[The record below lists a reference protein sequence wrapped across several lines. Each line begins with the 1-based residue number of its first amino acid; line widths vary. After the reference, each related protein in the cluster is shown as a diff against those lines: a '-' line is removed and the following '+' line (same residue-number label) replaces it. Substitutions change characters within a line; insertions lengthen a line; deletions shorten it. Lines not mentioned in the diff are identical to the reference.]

1 MYVCMYIKLLLVLS
15 GQEKVYRTAPGG
27 SKKIR
32 SPNLTSNTNVEN
44 QKKKM
49 RGWTTSDVKK
59 INNLIKTFWSKTFS
73 YLQLF
78 NNKEL

>member
-1 MYVCMYIKLLLVLS
+1 MYIKLLLVLS

-44 QKKKM
+44 KKKC
-49 RGWTTSDVKK
+49 GDG
-59 INNLIKTFWSKTFS
+59 
-73 YLQLF
+73 QL
-78 NNKEL
+78 LT

>member
-1 MYVCMYIKLLLVLS
+1 MFIKLLLVLS

-44 QKKKM
+44 QKKNAGM
-49 RGWTTSDVKK
+49 DNFWRKK
-59 INNLIKTFWSKTFS
+59 DKQFNKNVLVRD
-73 YLQLF
+73 LQLF
-78 NNKEL
+78 TTFQ